1 MTQMNLEDVE
11 KYIMKRAGDIYE
23 MMGPGR
29 LRAWLQTSFA
39 ELRAREES
47 KERAEAREARE
58 ADAKLVADI
67 QAEEAI
73 RGP

>member
-1 MTQMNLEDVE
+1 MKLEDVE
-11 KYIMKRAGDIYE
+11 SYIMKRAGDIYE

-47 KERAEAREARE
+47 KANAEAREDRE
-58 ADAKLVADI
+58 ADEELLADMD
-67 QAEEAI
+67 AEEAI
-73 RGP
+73 RGT